1 MFPVPLFTLAIVSLT
16 VSGLALSLRSE
27 PPAVAGGSRS
37 STLQPQDRDQRLSK
51 ELTQLFDYDTKVAL
65 DLKQTEVEDNGGCK
79 VFDVSYASPKEGRV
93 TAFLVVPPGKGP
105 FPALL
110 FGHWGPG
117 NRTEFLPEAKLY
129 GEVGTVSLMIDYP
142 WTRPAPWRRS
152 TEGPDQPERDKELYV
167 QAVVDLR
174 RGLDLLLSLPYVD
187 RARIGYVGHSYGAQW
202 GAILSAVEKRI
213 KACVLMGGTPDTAA
227 IWIDNDDP
235 DLIEWRKKQG
245 MEKIQKYARVHSV
258 LDAIQYVRYAAPTP
272 LLFQFAR
279 REQYFNESAM
289 KKYAEAASEPKTVK
303 WYLTGHDLNDFQA
316 LIDRA
321 RWLQKNVGIGSITQV
336 LEKKLAKP

>member
-1 MFPVPLFTLAIVSLT
+1 MTRTLVFVLLTLT
-16 VSGLALSLRSE
+16 VSSSVRAQGLKPDLI
-27 PPAVAGGSRS
+27 
-37 STLQPQDRDQRLSK
+37 
-51 ELTQLFDYDTKVAL
+51 QLFDYDKSVAL
-65 DLKQTEVEDNGGCK
+65 DVKQAQVEEANGVK

-93 TAFLVVPPGKGP
+93 TAFLVVPPGTGP

-129 GEVGTVSLMIDYP
+129 AEAGTVSLMIDYP

-152 TEGPDQPERDKELYV
+152 TEGPDQPERDKELYI

-174 RGLDLLLSLPYVD
+174 RGIDLLLSLPNVD
-187 RARIGYVGHSYGAQW
+187 PARIGYVGHSYGAQW

-213 KACVLMGGTPDTAA
+213 RASVLMGGVPDVAA

-235 DLIEWRKKQG
+235 DVIEWRKKQG
-245 MEKIQKYARVHSV
+245 IEKIKKYAGIHSV

-272 LLFQFAR
+272 LLFQFAM
-279 REQYFNESAM
+279 REQYFNEAAM
-289 KKYAEAASEPKTVK
+289 KRYAEAASEPKTVK

-321 RWLQKNVGIGSITQV
+321 RWLQKNAGIGSITAALQ
-336 LEKKLAKP
+336 KKLAKP